1 MEYRRTSFLKDIAP
15 DTYTFLSEMR
25 PFAFIYLGVLA
36 IAVLLSLFVQWS
48 IVKFF
53 IDCMMGW
60 TLLSI
65 PFIGVLIV
73 VLDKEINLP
82 QEERWESSPTKSV
95 SYKFSMVWG
104 IFLIVGGLVTLYFS
118 NQYKNYYAFQCQT
131 FYIEQ
136 PTGVYHLRDRCEYIG
151 LAEDE
156 VPIEG
161 VSISKVKGIDLLDED
176 YSLCDA
182 CREWAEDAEMDFEA
196 NRYYRR

>member
-15 DTYTFLSEMR
+15 DTYRFLSEMR

-36 IAVLLSLFVQWS
+36 IAVLLSIFVQWS

-82 QEERWESSPTKSV
+82 KMRDASLPPRS
-95 SYKFSMVWG
+95 
-104 IFLIVGGLVTLYFS
+104 
-118 NQYKNYYAFQCQT
+118 QC
-131 FYIEQ
+131 
-136 PTGVYHLRDRCEYIG
+136 
-151 LAEDE
+151 
-156 VPIEG
+156 PINSLWYGE
-161 VSISKVKGIDLLDED
+161 
-176 YSLCDA
+176 YSLSWVD
-182 CREWAEDAEMDFEA
+182 
-196 NRYYRR
+196 